1 MKTITKTTAKVDQNL
16 EEEMTTFN
24 KLLASSANKINNYA
38 TAKERLKTIQDK
50 IKKDVE
56 NDW

>member
-1 MKTITKTTAKVDQNL
+1 MATVIGERVGGG
-16 EEEMTTFN
+16 FN
-24 KLLASSANKINNYA
+24 DVGAKLLASSANKINNYA